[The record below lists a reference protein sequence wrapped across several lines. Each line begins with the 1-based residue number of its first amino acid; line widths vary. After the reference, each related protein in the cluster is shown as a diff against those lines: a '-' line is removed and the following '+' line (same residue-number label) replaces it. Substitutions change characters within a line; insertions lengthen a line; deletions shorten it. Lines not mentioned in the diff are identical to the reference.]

1 MFKKLKF
8 FFKSGIWDIQ
18 LETLGR
24 IKRFGVRFLRI
35 ILFSFRKL
43 FQDQL
48 LLRAPALAFFTLLSV
63 VPLAALAFGVAK
75 GFGLQDVLKRQLQE
89 QLALPGNIET
99 RILEFAQTTLEK
111 AKGGLVAGLGLIILF
126 VAVTFVLSNIENSFN
141 KIWGIKKGRSLSV
154 KIKDYFSMIF
164 IGTILL
170 LISLSLT
177 VAITNIPSVLGP
189 LNQVISFLISLIP
202 YAIVWFLFA
211 FLIIFMPNRKISLKG
226 GLIAGI
232 ISGTIYQLVL
242 NFYIRLQVTVS
253 VYNAIYGSFAALPLF
268 LIWLQVSWVCLLYG
282 AEVSYAFE
290 NVKTMGFKTD
300 YTRISIRAQKIILLR
315 IASYIVKCFRDPE
328 ILPPSA
334 TQIAGE
340 LGISGQLANNLLEDL
355 VEEGLISETINKE
368 NDETGYQ
375 PGIPPEKITVYKI
388 LHIMEEKGKTDIPIK
403 EDSDIRKIKKILNK
417 IEKIIKESPENIKIE
432 DLSLD

>member
-1 MFKKLKF
+1 MYKKLKN

-18 LETLGR
+18 LETLSGLKR
-24 IKRFGVRFLRI
+24 SGIKFLRI

-75 GFGLQDVLKRQLQE
+75 GFGLQDVLQRQLQE
-89 QLALPGNIET
+89 HLALPGNIET
-99 RILEFAQTTLEK
+99 TILDFAQTTLEK
-111 AKGGLVAGLGLIILF
+111 AKGGLVAGLGLVFLF
-126 VAVTFVLSNIENSFN
+126 VTVTLVLSNIENSFN
-141 KIWGIKKGRSLSV
+141 KIWGIKKGRSLTV

-189 LNQVISFLISLIP
+189 INQIISFLISLIP

-211 FLIIFMPNRKISLKG
+211 FLIIFMPNRKISLKA
-226 GLIAGI
+226 GLFAGI
-232 ISGTIYQLVL
+232 VSGTIYQLVL

-268 LIWLQVSWVCLLYG
+268 LIWLQVSWICLLYG

-300 YTRISIRAQKIILLR
+300 YSRISIHAQKIILLR
-315 IASYIVKCFRDPE
+315 IASYIVNCFRDPE
-328 ILPPSA
+328 TPPPSA
-334 TQIAGE
+334 TQIASE
-340 LGISGQLANNLLEDL
+340 LGITGQLVNHLLEDL
-355 VEEGLISETINKE
+355 VEEGLITETFNKE
-368 NDETGYQ
+368 NDEAGYQ
-375 PGIPPEKITVYKI
+375 PGIPPEILTVHKI
-388 LHIMEEKGKTDIPIK
+388 LQVMEERGMTDIPMK
-403 EDSDIRKIKKILNK
+403 ENSDIRKIKKILGEL
-417 IEKIIKESPENIKIE
+417 EKIVEESPENIKIE
-432 DLSLD
+432 DLSLE